1 MSWGLQM
8 PITVSGCKLV
18 PLAQLLQSAE
28 NRGEEGSLNI
38 SLILVFTVL
47 MGCLAPAS
55 LLFLDRNSLAA
66 AGRTPE
72 ECVPQQLFSNPGTF
86 TWR

>member
-1 MSWGLQM
+1 MSWGLQT

-28 NRGEEGSLNI
+28 KRGEDGGLNV
-38 SLILVFTVL
+38 SLILVFIVL

-66 AGRTPE
+66 AGQTE
-72 ECVPQQLFSNPGTF
+72 EHVP
-86 TWR
+86 